1 MKVNI
6 GDIPESELD
15 LVMSA
20 VRMSVLEED
29 KGRGILVTCINGVR
43 TWQMNSNDTWITIPG
58 ENHQFEG
65 SYLIPGRL
73 LISAFSLNSAG
84 GTCTI
89 TIDSNTATVKSS
101 SGGEIQM
108 AVSTKTPEFKTFSED
123 PNVTAKIQFRDFQR
137 ICSVLGEMP
146 IDLDDFMAVFTQ
158 PPVGQVIV
166 DKNSITLRRSWS
178 YIGCPDTVVKQPAET
193 TGSGSFT
200 LGHLVINDMMN
211 RLSINSDPEITIRFN
226 SEIGQY
232 LEVSSNEFTI
242 HFDRRLD
249 GAGIYF
255 PQVVEYL
262 EEKKIFHLVHDNGLI
277 AANYKDVNVRIQ
289 LFDGTEPVIRAT
301 STVLHNVT
309 QNVKLLREINRLNTT
324 RVGVRV
330 WCDNNMIVVG
340 AEMRCEHS
348 KDMTGLLDGLVKEAQ
363 HLGGLLGPMFGG
375 NAPAKAA

>member
-289 LFDGTEPVIRAT
+289 LFDGTEPIIRAT

>member
-43 TWQMNSNDTWITIPG
+43 TWQMNSSDTWITIPG

-84 GTCTI
+84 GTCSI
-89 TIDSNTATVKSS
+89 TINGDTATVKSS

-108 AVSTKTPEFKTFSED
+108 AVSTKTTEFKTFSEE

-146 IDLDDFMAVFTQ
+146 IDLDDFMAVFAQ

-166 DKNSITLRRSWS
+166 DKKSITLRRSWS

-200 LGHLVINDMMN
+200 LGHLMIDGMMN

-232 LEVSSNEFTI
+232 LEVSSDEFTI

-262 EEKKIFHLVHDNGLI
+262 EEKKISHLVHDNGLI
-277 AANYKDVNVRIQ
+277 AANYKDVNVRLQ
-289 LFDGTEPVIRAT
+289 LFDGTQPVIRAT

-340 AEMRCEHS
+340 AEMRCEHV

-375 NAPAKAA
+375 TAPAKAA

>member
-277 AANYKDVNVRIQ
+277 AAKYKDVNVRIQ